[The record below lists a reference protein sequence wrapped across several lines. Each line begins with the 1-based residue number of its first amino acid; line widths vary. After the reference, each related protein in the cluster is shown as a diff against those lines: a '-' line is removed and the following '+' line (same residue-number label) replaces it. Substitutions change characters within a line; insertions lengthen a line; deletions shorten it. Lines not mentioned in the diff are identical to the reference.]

1 MRTIDNYENVQA
13 TSGTFS
19 KPTAGGYC
27 IEILAVKD
35 VPLNQQTGKG
45 DYLKIEY
52 DICKGD
58 FAGYYTKQNERFGG
72 DWFANFIR
80 SYKQSCEGMFK
91 HFINCVEASNSG
103 YKWDWNEN
111 GLVHKYV
118 GVVLGEE
125 EYRKNNGDIGVKLVV
140 KEIKTVEDI
149 ANGNFKVP
157 AIKKLQ
163 GGTVAQTSAP
173 AFEPNSMA
181 DFVTI
186 DDGDILPF

>member
-1 MRTIDNYENVQA
+1 MRKIYNYENVQA
-13 TSGTFS
+13 TSGTFN

-35 VPLNQQTGKG
+35 VPLDQQTGKG

-52 DICKGD
+52 DICKGE
-58 FAGYYTKQNERFGG
+58 FAGYYTKQYERFCG

-125 EYRKNNGDIGVKLVV
+125 EYRKNNGDVGVKLVV

-149 ANGNFKVP
+149 ANGNYKVP

-163 GGTVAQTSAP
+163 GETATQTNAIPLDAS
-173 AFEPNSMA
+173 SMA
-181 DFVTI
+181 DFVPI
-186 DDGDILPF
+186 CDDDVPFV